1 MFLSY
6 ASWLHGDFAAFTATG
21 LPDYPK
27 FDFQRFSMSRY
38 TVKDLLNGRL
48 PTIYRDK
55 VFWFAE
61 RVVQADNCINL
72 YINNNTGLTAFEP
85 FAQEL
90 EVIPVSQLSS
100 LPDTIPWNTGEK
112 PVLVSSGSF
121 LWING
126 KLLVTQRT
134 ADTKYDPLA
143 WTAPAGRCDDTPLR
157 TALKETIEEI
167 HVQSVESGRLWMP
180 DLARQVLPEELDVN
194 FYPTTVAFPNKL
206 NGLHQKLVKVRTL
219 IDHDLIEESMLWMM
233 FSEKSNTIEF
243 RIPLMA
249 TIDGKLL
256 YTNPEY
262 HTDVKAIALTE
273 LSRLRLVPAVREL
286 LFEFTN
292 YGF

>member
-1 MFLSY
+1 
-6 ASWLHGDFAAFTATG
+6 
-21 LPDYPK
+21 
-27 FDFQRFSMSRY
+27 MSHY
-38 TVKDLLNGRL
+38 TVKDLLEGKL
-48 PTIYRDK
+48 PAVYRDK

-61 RVVQADNCINL
+61 RVIQTDEYINL
-72 YINNNTGLTAFEP
+72 YINNKTGLTAFEP

-90 EVIPVSQLSS
+90 GVIPVSQLAS
-100 LPDTIPWNTGEK
+100 LSATTSWNTGEK

-180 DLARQVLPEELDVN
+180 DLARGVLPEGTDVN
-194 FYPTTVAFPNKL
+194 FYPTTVAFPY
-206 NGLHQKLVKVRTL
+206 GLDGKLVKSRTW
-219 IDHDLIEESMLWMM
+219 IDNKLIEESMLWMM

-243 RIPLMA
+243 RVPLVA
-249 TIDGKLL
+249 AIDENLL

-262 HTDVKAIALTE
+262 HTDVQAVMLEE
-273 LSRLRLVPAVREL
+273 LKEMQLVPAVRQL
-286 LFEFTN
+286 LSEGVT
-292 YGF
+292 

>member
-1 MFLSY
+1 
-6 ASWLHGDFAAFTATG
+6 
-21 LPDYPK
+21 
-27 FDFQRFSMSRY
+27 MSRY

-126 KLLVTQRT
+126 KLLITQRT

-180 DLARQVLPEELDVN
+180 DLSREVVPEGTDVN
-194 FYPTTVAFPNKL
+194 FYSTMIAFPKNLRARLIKS
-206 NGLHQKLVKVRTL
+206 RTWV
-219 IDHDLIEESMLWMM
+219 DDELIEESMLWMM

-243 RIPLMA
+243 RLPLIA
-249 TIDGKLL
+249 TIDEDLF

-262 HTDVKAIALTE
+262 HTDVQAVMLKE
-273 LSRLRLVPAVREL
+273 LEGMQLVPAVHHL
-286 LFEFTN
+286 LS
-292 YGF
+292 GKIIQ